1 MLYLINIW
9 HFICYY
15 LQVKKISKMKKNIA
29 LSVILIASSIIT
41 LNSCKK
47 KTEVDNETQSV
58 VDNAIC
64 EQQFM
69 AIQPVVNE
77 KGIQEKGI
85 KRTNNSGGVWNI
97 LGAIS
102 GTNTPNVQLDTIV
115 NAQGDYQNGPV
126 TFEIDYGTIGVP
138 FIDGT
143 TKFGKI
149 HITSARRWS
158 SLAGTGS
165 TVTVDLVGFKS
176 NNVTYSGQIKITR
189 PDTNSLTVEVLNG
202 HCTDGSW
209 NIDYTGTKTMTKIAG
224 TTDDYSITGNS
235 TGKNREGRNF
245 TTTITN
251 PIIKKASCKWI
262 TSGTLDLTP
271 DGFKTRTV
279 DFGNGNCDDDATY
292 TVNGQTVSFKLK

>member
-1 MLYLINIW
+1 
-9 HFICYY
+9 
-15 LQVKKISKMKKNIA
+15 MKKNIL
-29 LSVILIASSIIT
+29 LSAVLIASSIIT
-41 LNSCKK
+41 LSSCKK

-69 AIQPVVNE
+69 AFQPVVNE
-77 KGIQEKGI
+77 KGIHEKGI
-85 KRTNNSGGVWNI
+85 KRTNGTGGVWTI

-102 GTNTPNVQLDTIV
+102 GTNTPNVQTDTVV
-115 NAQGDYQNGPV
+115 NPANGEYQNGPV

-138 FIDGT
+138 FMDGT

-149 HITSARRWS
+149 HITTLKRWS
-158 SLAGTGS
+158 SLNNP
-165 TVTVDLVGFKS
+165 VTVDLVGFKS
-176 NNVTYSGQIKITR
+176 NNINYSGQIKIIR
-189 PDTNSLTVEVLNG
+189 PDTNSLTVEVING

-209 NIDYTGTKTMTKIAG
+209 NIDYTGSKTMTKLAG

-235 TGKNREGRNF
+235 TGKNRDGKNF

-279 DFGNGNCDDDATY
+279 DFGNGTCDDDATY

>member
-1 MLYLINIW
+1 
-9 HFICYY
+9 
-15 LQVKKISKMKKNIA
+15 MKKNIV
-29 LSVILIASSIIT
+29 LSVILIASPLIT

-85 KRTNNSGGVWNI
+85 KRTNGTGGVWNI

-102 GTNTPNVQLDTIV
+102 GTNTPNVATDTIV
-115 NAQGDYQNGPV
+115 DANGFYQNGPV
-126 TFEIDYGTIGVP
+126 TFEIDYGTTGTP
-138 FIDGT
+138 FMDGT

-149 HITSARRWS
+149 HITSLKRWS
-158 SLAGTGS
+158 YLSGNQ
-165 TVTVDLVGFKS
+165 VTVDLVGFKS
-176 NNVTYSGQIKITR
+176 NNITYSGQIKITR
-189 PDTNSLTVEVLNG
+189 PDTNSLTVEVVNG

-209 NIDYTGTKTMTKIAG
+209 NIDYAATKTMSRIAG

-235 TGKNREGRNF
+235 SGKNRDGRNF
-245 TTTITN
+245 TTTITS

-279 DFGNGNCDDDATY
+279 DFGNGTCDDDATY

>member
-1 MLYLINIW
+1 
-9 HFICYY
+9 
-15 LQVKKISKMKKNIA
+15 MKKNIF
-29 LSVILIASSIIT
+29 LSSILIASSIIT

-47 KTEVDNETQSV
+47 KAEVDNETQSV

-85 KRTNNSGGVWNI
+85 KRTNNTGGVWNI

-102 GTNTPNVQLDTIV
+102 GTNTPNVATDTIV
-115 NAQGDYQNGPV
+115 NANGFYQNGPV
-126 TFEIDYGTIGVP
+126 TFEVDYGTTGVP
-138 FIDGT
+138 FMDGT
-143 TKFGKI
+143 TKYGKI
-149 HITSARRWS
+149 HITLLKRWS
-158 SLAGTGS
+158 SLAGNQI
-165 TVTVDLVGFKS
+165 TVDLVGFKS
-176 NNVTYSGQIKITR
+176 NNITYAGQIKITR
-189 PDTNSLTVEVLNG
+189 PDSMSLTVEVVNG

-209 NIDYTGTKTMTKIAG
+209 NIDYAGTKTMTRIAG

-235 TGKNREGRNF
+235 SGKNRDGRNF

-251 PIIKKASCKWI
+251 PIVKKASCKWI
-262 TSGTLDLTP
+262 TSGTMDLTP

-279 DFGNGNCDDDATY
+279 DFGPGTCDDDATY

>member
-1 MLYLINIW
+1 
-9 HFICYY
+9 
-15 LQVKKISKMKKNIA
+15 MKKNIA

-85 KRTNNSGGVWNI
+85 KRTSATGGVWNI

-102 GTNTPNVQLDTIV
+102 GTNTPNVATDTIV
-115 NAQGDYQNGPV
+115 DANGFYQNGPV
-126 TFEIDYGTIGVP
+126 TFEIDYGTTGTP
-138 FIDGT
+138 FMDGT
-143 TKFGKI
+143 TKFGKMR
-149 HITSARRWS
+149 ITALKRWS
-158 SLAGTGS
+158 YLSGNQI
-165 TVTVDLVGFKS
+165 TVDLVSFKS

-189 PDTNSLTVEVLNG
+189 PDTNSLTVEVVNG
-202 HCTDGSW
+202 HCSDGSW
-209 NIDYTGTKTMTKIAG
+209 NIDYAATKTMTKIAG

-235 TGKNREGRNF
+235 SGKNRDGRNF

-279 DFGNGNCDDDATY
+279 DFGNGTCDDDATY